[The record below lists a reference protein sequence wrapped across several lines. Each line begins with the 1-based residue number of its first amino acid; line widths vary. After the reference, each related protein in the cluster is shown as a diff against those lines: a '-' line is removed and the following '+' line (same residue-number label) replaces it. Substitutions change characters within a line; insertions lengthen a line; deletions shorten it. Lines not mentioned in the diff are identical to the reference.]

1 MASCGICVCDAQR
14 RVPAAEHERG
24 AVHALCKA
32 ERCSRL
38 SRESCSLPRG
48 DTLANDAGT
57 EARGSERGRN
67 WVAVPRALARGW
79 EERAAPIPK
88 LAQARGDER
97 IICVRVCVWRGH
109 GCRERGCARSV
120 LAIFSYSTHRHLEEI
135 RSQSLPP
142 SASRPGVR
150 RANGAVAAD
159 ARGAPRERGAG
170 PRTARTPGLWPAP
183 GTLAAPTHHR
193 PPAADWPSP
202 VLLPYPEF

>member
-1 MASCGICVCDAQR
+1 MCDAQR

-88 LAQARGDER
+88 LAQARGDAC
-97 IICVRVCVWRGH
+97 IMWCAGIAGKAV
-109 GCRERGCARSV
+109 ERG
-120 LAIFSYSTHRHLEEI
+120 LEFPIFNT
-135 RSQSLPP
+135 
-142 SASRPGVR
+142 
-150 RANGAVAAD
+150 
-159 ARGAPRERGAG
+159 
-170 PRTARTPGLWPAP
+170 
-183 GTLAAPTHHR
+183 
-193 PPAADWPSP
+193 
-202 VLLPYPEF
+202 